1 MRELITMAFAAR
13 NTLFKI
19 LGILLV
25 SLAVELGVFY
35 LTLRANEAVTLEEG
49 IASSRIY
56 WIFALSLLLT
66 VYIISVYG
74 CNRFGSHPAYILNR
88 LPISEKRVTWLW
100 AGYNTMILFFFW
112 AWHIGTALALCWM
125 YTAIKDIS
133 QFELTAFF
141 AFYRSDFFHGL
152 LPLSDFAG
160 ILRNLLFFPSLGLS
174 AAVFTMMQRRERT
187 FPFYSILAV
196 LGAVTFPMD
205 ITWKAPIA
213 VSIVSVFFLLLYGFL
228 MREFDDKLEGE
239 VPYAQT
245 YEILSAG
252 H

>member
-1 MRELITMAFAAR
+1 
-13 NTLFKI
+13 
-19 LGILLV
+19 
-25 SLAVELGVFY
+25 
-35 LTLRANEAVTLEEG
+35 
-49 IASSRIY
+49 
-56 WIFALSLLLT
+56 
-66 VYIISVYG
+66 
-74 CNRFGSHPAYILNR
+74 
-88 LPISEKRVTWLW
+88 
-100 AGYNTMILFFFW
+100 MILFFFW
-112 AWHIGTALALCWM
+112 AWHIGTALVLCWM

-245 YEILSAG
+245 QEILSAG